1 MNKTVGADAQA
12 LVVSNLEPMS
22 IVAGALARLEVEHVF
37 VEELQR
43 YNCNTDGVAFPLSR
57 RSNRSE

>member
-22 IVAGALARLEVEHVF
+22 IVAGALARLGVEHVF

-43 YNCNTDGVAFPLSR
+43 YNCNTDGVEFPLSR